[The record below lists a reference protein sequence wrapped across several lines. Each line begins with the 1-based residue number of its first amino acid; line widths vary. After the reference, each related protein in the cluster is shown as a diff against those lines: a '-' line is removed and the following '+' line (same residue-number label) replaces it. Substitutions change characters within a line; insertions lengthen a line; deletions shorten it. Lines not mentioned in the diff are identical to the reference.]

1 MTKDLFC
8 IINLESGGGSSSKKV
23 KPLVSTLEKLNI
35 NHELI
40 YTKSKGH
47 ATALAREL
55 VKEKVPAIAAVGGDG
70 TVSEVAAG
78 FFTEEGQLIQGK
90 EKLTKVLIVP
100 TGSGCDLARTLNL
113 PSKLSGCISLIKD
126 GSPRNI
132 DMGVVHSTDEDGTPI
147 VRPFINI
154 VDVGMGGEVIEI
166 MEKKGKGWF
175 PTLDYFFSTVQGLI
189 QYENKFL
196 EVDVEGNKVKKE
208 MNIAVVANGKFF
220 GSGMKI
226 APSADPFDG
235 KFTVVLID
243 AMSKPYLLSK
253 LGALRE
259 GRHMNQPGVTT
270 FEAKKVKISSPGRA
284 MLDLDGELAG
294 VCPMEVSM
302 VEAAVPVFLPK

>member
-1 MTKDLFC
+1 MSTDLYC
-8 IINLESGGGSSSKKV
+8 IVNPESGGGSSSKKV
-23 KPLVSTLEKLNI
+23 KPITATLDKMNVA
-35 NHELI
+35 HEVL

-55 VKEKVPAIAAVGGDG
+55 VKAQVPAIAAVGGDG

-90 EKLTKVLIVP
+90 EKKTKILIVP

-113 PSKLSGCISLIKD
+113 PSKLSACISLFKE
-126 GSPRNI
+126 GEPRNI
-132 DMGVVHSTDEDGTPI
+132 DMGIVQSVEEDGTPI
-147 VRPFINI
+147 TRPFINI

-166 MEKKGKGWF
+166 MEQKGKGWF
-175 PTLDYFFSTVQGLI
+175 PTLDYLFSTVQGLI
-189 QYENKFL
+189 QYENKLL
-196 EVDVEGNKVKKE
+196 EVEAEGNTIKKE

-226 APSADPFDG
+226 APTADPFDG
-235 KFTVVLID
+235 KFTVVIID
-243 AMSKPYLLSK
+243 AMSKPYLISK

-259 GRHMNQPGVTT
+259 GRHMNQPGVTV
-270 FEAKKVKISSPGRA
+270 FEAKKVKISSPSRA

-302 VEAAVPVFLPK
+302 VESAVPVFLPK